1 MNRNQKVSLAVAI
14 LHHVWVVGGAAVL
27 TLALF
32 LILPVMQTI
41 SARKSNDLTT
51 RQMNVHDFEE
61 QEEIIEEEIPEE
73 EPEPELPEEIMTVDL
88 DTPEIEPPEP
98 EPLDLRLDMPTP
110 EVDPIQVF
118 VRKPVPQPP
127 PPQPKPAPPKPQPTP
142 ANEPEVVV
150 PVHSPHPSMPASS
163 APHEPAP
170 GLVRAV
176 SWGAEAAGGAEA
188 SLRISCQPSPCQ
200 RKALRAVRSRTSQR
214 PQPRVGRYRQ
224 ESSYC
229 GLDTLTVCVLY

>member
-73 EPEPELPEEIMTVDL
+73 EPEPEPEEIEFEEIPQVDL
-88 DTPEIEPPEP
+88 STLTLA
-98 EPLDLRLDMPTP
+98 LDPG
-110 EVDPIQVF
+110 VGGSGF
-118 VRKPVPQPP
+118 GGPQIDFDLN
-127 PPQPKPAPPKPQPTP
+127 KFT
-142 ANEPEVVV
+142 
-150 PVHSPHPSMPASS
+150 
-163 APHEPAP
+163 
-170 GLVRAV
+170 
-176 SWGAEAAGGAEA
+176 GGAEA
-188 SLRISCQPSPCQ
+188 MEELFSLADLDQKPRAIYRPHPIQSAKTRAKAPGKVIVVFDVDERGKVQNPKILSASDPVFERPSMN
-200 RKALRAVRSRTSQR
+200 AVKKWKFEPGKKNGKPVPFRMRSPITF
-214 PQPRVGRYRQ
+214 PKG
-224 ESSYC
+224 
-229 GLDTLTVCVLY
+229 